1 MKLGLISGLAVAV
14 LWGALAIAQLWWA
27 PLDGPTFM
35 KVSVTAAI
43 VEAMIV
49 VVTLALREYLSDKRL
64 KEDGFLDG

>member
-1 MKLGLISGLAVAV
+1 MKLGLICGLAVAV

-43 VEAMIV
+43 VEP
-49 VVTLALREYLSDKRL
+49 
-64 KEDGFLDG
+64 